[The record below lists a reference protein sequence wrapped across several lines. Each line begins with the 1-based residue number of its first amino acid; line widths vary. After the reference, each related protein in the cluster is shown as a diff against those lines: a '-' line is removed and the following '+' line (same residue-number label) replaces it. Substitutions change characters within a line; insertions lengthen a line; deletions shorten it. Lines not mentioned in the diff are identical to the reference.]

1 MQSSVSNSGPAVDS
15 GCGSDSSVTSDSGS
29 SSSFSSGN
37 DIGSGSN
44 PGTSADTEAA
54 NDSCLAQ
61 ADENSAANDPV
72 FNNILPPFLQP
83 NYSEPPSPQS
93 ILVDAA
99 HAVLDPYKDDAI
111 SVLQQ
116 TDPGWLAGLGVVA
129 VGTGIVLVDQ
139 GVINE
144 IPITLPKQN
153 YLLANDILIQCDTSL
168 VWMLG
173 DTPFNT
179 ADDLLIVNPDLK
191 IKVNFVDSGS
201 FLWPIF
207 QKNYT
212 LNFGPSIQIPFNDP
226 THPTAVLGV
235 DFTAE

>member
-1 MQSSVSNSGPAVDS
+1 MSNSGPAVDS

-29 SSSFSSGN
+29 SSSFPSGN
-37 DIGSGSN
+37 DTGSGSN
-44 PGTSADTEAA
+44 PGTSCDTEAA
-54 NDSCLAQ
+54 NDSCSVQ

-83 NYSEPPSPQS
+83 NYSEPLSPQS

-139 GVINE
+139 GVISE
-144 IPITLPKQN
+144 IPITLPNQN
-153 YLLANDILIQCDTSL
+153 YLLADDILIKYDTSL
-168 VWMLG
+168 VWKLG

-179 ADDLLIVNPDLK
+179 ADDLLIVNPELT
-191 IKVNFVDSGS
+191 IQVNFVNADT

-207 QKNYT
+207 QNNYT
-212 LNFGPSIQIPFNDP
+212 LNIAPSIQIPFNDP
-226 THPTAVLGV
+226 THPNIVVVPTLLI
-235 DFTAE
+235 D